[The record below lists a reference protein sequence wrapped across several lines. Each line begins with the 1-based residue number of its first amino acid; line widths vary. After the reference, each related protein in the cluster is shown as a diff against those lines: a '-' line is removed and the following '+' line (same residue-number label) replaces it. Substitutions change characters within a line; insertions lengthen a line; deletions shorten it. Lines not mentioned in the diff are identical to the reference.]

1 MRIHYFLSILFCGCI
16 LVISAFFLPIQCC
29 AQWFG
34 APLSMFYTPVYPLIS
49 GLLFMSYNPFFPII
63 SPLPAIGAP
72 TLNPVLNPY
81 LAGLPTFSRNAA
93 ATIVVLPQ
101 PAPTV
106 SAYAPL
112 GTLNLTPS
120 TLVFLILLFTLEE

>member
-1 MRIHYFLSILFCGCI
+1 MRNHYFLSIILCGCI
-16 LVISAFFLPIQCC
+16 LMIFAFFLSTSCC

-34 APLSMFYTPVYPLIS
+34 ALPGIPYAPVYPQIS
-49 GLLFMSYNPFFPII
+49 DLFLKTYNPFFPII
-63 SPLPAIGAP
+63 SPLQTIGAP
-72 TLNPVLNPY
+72 TLNPILNPY
-81 LAGLPTFSRNAA
+81 LACLPTFSRNAA

-101 PAPTV
+101 PAPAV

-120 TLVFLILLFTLEE
+120 TLVFLILLFTLEG

>member
-1 MRIHYFLSILFCGCI
+1 M
-16 LVISAFFLPIQCC
+16 
-29 AQWFG
+29 
-34 APLSMFYTPVYPLIS
+34 T
-49 GLLFMSYNPFFPII
+49 YNPFFPVI
-63 SPLPAIGAP
+63 SPLPTIGLP
-72 TLNPVLNPY
+72 TLNPVMNPY
-81 LAGLPTFSRNAA
+81 LAGLPTLSRNAA

-101 PAPTV
+101 AAPVV